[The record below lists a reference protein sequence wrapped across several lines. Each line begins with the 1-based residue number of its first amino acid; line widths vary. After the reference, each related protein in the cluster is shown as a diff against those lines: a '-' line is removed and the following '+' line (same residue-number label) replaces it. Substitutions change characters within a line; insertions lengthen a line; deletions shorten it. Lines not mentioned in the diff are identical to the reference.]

1 MKKKKGKPVKA
12 MNKILEYYFMTPE
25 DITAKELS
33 QKIKAVEEEKI
44 EIWPEL
50 NLMEVVLEHDSLIFQ
65 DARECFIDPL
75 DQEFLQQ
82 RKIKSMYQISFDE
95 RDMDGVRTV
104 LTELMKACK
113 GMVCSDTDDFEP
125 IYTEDRLF

>member
-113 GMVCSDTDDFEP
+113 GMVCSDTDDFDP

>member
-113 GMVCSDTDDFEP
+113 GLVCSDTDAYEP

>member
-1 MKKKKGKPVKA
+1 
-12 MNKILEYYFMTPE
+12 
-25 DITAKELS
+25 
-33 QKIKAVEEEKI
+33 
-44 EIWPEL
+44 
-50 NLMEVVLEHDSLIFQ
+50 
-65 DARECFIDPL
+65 
-75 DQEFLQQ
+75 
-82 RKIKSMYQISFDE
+82 MYQISFDE

>member
-1 MKKKKGKPVKA
+1 
-12 MNKILEYYFMTPE
+12 
-25 DITAKELS
+25 
-33 QKIKAVEEEKI
+33 
-44 EIWPEL
+44 
-50 NLMEVVLEHDSLIFQ
+50 MEVVLEHDSLIFQ